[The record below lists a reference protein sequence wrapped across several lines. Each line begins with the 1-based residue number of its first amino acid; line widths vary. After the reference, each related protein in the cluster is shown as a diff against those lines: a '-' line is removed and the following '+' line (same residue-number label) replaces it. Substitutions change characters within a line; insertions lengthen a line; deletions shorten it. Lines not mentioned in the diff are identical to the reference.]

1 MYLSGRGLNDR
12 GLFLFTDRNFFR
24 ATAVARSSLR
34 AVCFV
39 IELGKMG
46 PALRHKAS
54 GVWNWMHIDTET
66 WDGCEQWVLAAFP
79 TFSRD

>member
-54 GVWNWMHIDTET
+54 GV
-66 WDGCEQWVLAAFP
+66 
-79 TFSRD
+79 